1 MDSKS
6 FLTPVC
12 QRVCK
17 SLSNPLGIVSSV
29 VLLLS
34 ALLLFA
40 LDFSA
45 GITVLPLAAL
55 ELVAVSVTG
64 FKAKRGNKKF
74 GLPFLKISAFFGLAV
89 FSAVFTLLT
98 LNSFLSLFKVIKPFE
113 TVPFVGLPSP
123 FNMLNSGFLR
133 LEALALPL
141 ALLLLSKGI
150 FACTLNGCVRKN
162 LPKSGG
168 LFASI
173 IILILS
179 LATSVYD
186 GLCRAQIIPSG
197 YAYCRPELQNVLAM
211 YISTAV
217 LGLAAAAT
225 VLEIIKVIN
234 TYVKLRK

>member
-1 MDSKS
+1 MDPKS

-17 SLSNPLGIVSSV
+17 SLSNPLGVVSSV

-45 GITVLPLAAL
+45 GIIVLPLTAL
-55 ELVAVSVTG
+55 ELVAVSVAV
-64 FKAKRGNKKF
+64 FKAKHGNKRF
-74 GLPFLKISAFFGLAV
+74 GLPFLKISAFLGLVVTSVV
-89 FSAVFTLLT
+89 FALIT
-98 LNSFLSLFKVIKPFE
+98 LNSYLSLFRVVKPFE
-113 TVPFVGLPSP
+113 TVLFVGLPSP

-141 ALLLLSKGI
+141 ALHLLSKGV

-162 LPKSGG
+162 LPKIGG
-168 LFASI
+168 LIASI
-173 IILILS
+173 IILLLS

-197 YAYCRPELQNVLAM
+197 YTYCCTELQNALVM

-217 LGLAAAAT
+217 LGLVAVAT